1 LASLVFSEPQGVVSA
16 FFLRLNENF
25 WGGWLLNRR
34 IGSGLVLRDYRQQLT
49 LTMRTGFWMARKWV
63 SKTASRILWMTICF
77 QIWATNS
84 AGWDFKGPDLSCVVC
99 RDKNTK
105 AISPEDSIM
114 ILLVTRADIERGGEG
129 SFQVLSHPQVAGHT
143 SVSEPHIRV
152 YLLTLHCVGNMFTSS

>member
-1 LASLVFSEPQGVVSA
+1 
-16 FFLRLNENF
+16 
-25 WGGWLLNRR
+25 
-34 IGSGLVLRDYRQQLT
+34 
-49 LTMRTGFWMARKWV
+49 
-63 SKTASRILWMTICF
+63 MTICF

-143 SVSEPHIRV
+143 SVSGPHIRV
-152 YLLTLHCVGNMFTSS
+152 YLLTLHCLGNMFTSS